1 MNARSPKLAVVA
13 MAAVTSLLAA
23 ACGEDAEQVVSAAPA
38 TDVTD
43 TAATPDTATETT
55 DAPDTTLGEYVP
67 PEGDIVGQA
76 LTAHVFT
83 TLAGLLVKADLVQA
97 VRADGP
103 FTVFAPLDSA
113 FARVAETAP
122 DVWTAVNTDDELL
135 AAVLTY
141 HVVADELLAAD
152 LVPGEYETLNGASIT
167 ITEEGRKKFVN
178 GVEIVQADV
187 MATNG
192 VIHVIDGVLVPE
204 G

>member
-1 MNARSPKLAVVA
+1 MNTRSPKLAVVA
-13 MAAVTSLLAA
+13 MAAMTSLLAA
-23 ACGEDAEQVVSAAPA
+23 ACGEDTEQVVSAAPA

-43 TAATPDTATETT
+43 TAAPPDTS

-113 FARVAETAP
+113 FARVAEAAP

-167 ITEEGRKKFVN
+167 ITEEGGKKFVN
-178 GVEIVQADV
+178 GVEIVQSDV